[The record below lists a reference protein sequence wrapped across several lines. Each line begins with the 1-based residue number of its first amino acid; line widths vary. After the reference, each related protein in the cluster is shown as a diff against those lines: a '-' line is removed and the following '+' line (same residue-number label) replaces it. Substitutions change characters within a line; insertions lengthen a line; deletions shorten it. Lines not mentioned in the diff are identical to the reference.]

1 MMAAWPRAVA
11 LRMVVGFPM
20 HFAGRADVI
29 GGWKELEVRRKREVT
44 DELR

>member
-1 MMAAWPRAVA
+1 MAWPRVVA
-11 LRMVVGFPM
+11 LRMVVGFHM

-29 GGWKELEVRRKREVT
+29 GRWKELEVRRKREVT